1 MAYARLLTMAAAT
14 FLPIGIFLLLVSLFA
29 TNRIAALLVH
39 GATGIKTVYATLL
52 CSAVFGLLPHRRFVY
67 RLTSRLA
74 GASLKFDAWLSTVPL
89 RSLPLVIVALSAG
102 SLFFELALIRWQSGL
117 FSVFAFYKNFI
128 LLACF
133 CGLGI
138 GYALANRRP
147 LLLPLC
153 LPALVLNVFA
163 MLVLHYGGND
173 FTHLLFGLVPVYEE
187 ATVSG
192 VAGVTKGSG
201 PLAAVLANLPVYS
214 LLAGSFLL
222 NTLVTIPVSQLCGR
236 VMGRLPP
243 LPSYGFNVI
252 GSICGVLALFAL
264 SWLWI
269 GPLVWFGLVA
279 VLVAWFLFA
288 ANHGWKTGLICL
300 ALLLFILSFP
310 TEPLIQNIYSPYQ
323 LIQKAAEPNG
333 LMRILAAGTYYQ
345 KVFDLSS
352 ETASRDHDSKLRRI
366 VGYYELPF
374 LTARSL
380 QTVAI
385 VGAGSGNDIAAA
397 LRYHAGAVDAAEI
410 DPVIRN
416 LGEMFHPEHPY
427 QDPRVTSYIGD
438 ARAFFRSTNKKY
450 DLIVYGVLDSH
461 ILVSQGSNVRIDSFV
476 YTQEGLNDAFRLLK
490 PGGLMSL
497 SFALTNELMG
507 HKVYALL
514 KNLPMAGHPAAVL
527 SSYDAKS
534 TTTFMV
540 RKCAE
545 IDLPVEFMTSHNLV
559 DRTQSYARAADM
571 KLDLPTDNW
580 PFFYMD
586 YKMYPA
592 SYVVSLLLV
601 MILAVALTRSF
612 LPGRKW
618 NPSMTP
624 FFFLGAG
631 FMLIETKA
639 ITELGL
645 LFGNTWWVVGITVIS
660 VLVMG
665 FLANVAVMRFRQR
678 SVVLPYCLL
687 LGTIGL
693 GFWIARHG
701 GLNMGAPGSRVVLAL
716 LLVSPLAFSGIVFS
730 VLLEDRDDV
739 SGALACNLSG
749 AMLGGLL
756 EYNSME
762 FGFAAL
768 YLIALA
774 LYACAWLTTRIAQR
788 SEIPLFAG

>member
-1 MAYARLLTMAAAT
+1 MYARLLTLAART
-14 FLPIGIFLLLVSLFA
+14 FLPMSAFLLLVSFFGA
-29 TNRIAALLVH
+29 NKTAAPLVH
-39 GATGIKTVYATLL
+39 GATGLKTMWAVLV
-52 CSAVFGLLPHRRFVY
+52 CSVVFGLLPQRRLVD
-67 RLTSRLA
+67 RLTARLEEA
-74 GASLKFDAWLSTVPL
+74 TAKFDAWLETAPV
-89 RSLPLVIVALSAG
+89 RSLPLAIIALSAC
-102 SLFFELALIRWQSGL
+102 SLFFELVLIRWQSGL
-117 FSVFAFYKNFI
+117 FSVFAFYKNFT

-138 GYALANRRP
+138 GYALADRKP

-153 LPALVLNVFA
+153 LPAVVLNVLV

-187 ATVSG
+187 GSVAA
-192 VAGVTKGSG
+192 VAGVTRGSG
-201 PLAAVLANLPVYS
+201 LLAAVFANLPVYF
-214 LLAGSFLL
+214 LLVGAFLL
-222 NTLVTIPVSQLCGR
+222 NTLVMVPVTQLCGR
-236 VMGRLPP
+236 FMRRLHP
-243 LPSYGFNVI
+243 LPSYGFNLI

-279 VLVAWFLFA
+279 VVLTWFLFA
-288 ANHGWKTGLICL
+288 AGHAWKTGLVCL
-300 ALLLFILSFP
+300 ALLLLILSWP

-323 LIQKAAEPNG
+323 LIQKATGPNG

-352 ETASRDHDSKLRRI
+352 EGATREQDAKLQQI

-374 LTARSL
+374 LTAQAREN
-380 QTVAI
+380 VAI
-385 VGAGSGNDIAAA
+385 VGAGSGNDVAAA

-410 DPVIRN
+410 DPVIRS
-416 LGEMFHPEHPY
+416 LGQMFHPEHPY
-427 QDPRVTSYIGD
+427 QDPRVKSYIGD
-438 ARAFFRSTNKKY
+438 ARAFFRNTDKNY

-461 ILVSQGSNVRIDSFV
+461 ILVSQGSNVRVDSFV
-476 YTQEGLNDAFRLLK
+476 YTQEGLNDAFRRLK
-490 PGGLMSL
+490 QGGLMSI
-497 SFALTNELMG
+497 SFALTGELMG
-507 HKVYALL
+507 HKVYAMLRQ
-514 KNLPMAGHPAAVL
+514 LPGAGKPIAVL
-527 SSYDAKS
+527 TSYDTKS

-540 RKCAE
+540 RKCGE
-545 IDLPVEFMTSHNLV
+545 IDLPAAFMESHMLT
-559 DRTQSYARAADM
+559 DQTQFYARAAEM

-592 SYVVSLLLV
+592 SYVVSLVLV
-601 MILAVALTRSF
+601 MILALALMRSF

-618 NPSMTP
+618 TAGMMP
-624 FFFLGAG
+624 FFFLGSG
-631 FMLIETKA
+631 FMLVETKA

-645 LFGNTWWVVGITVIS
+645 LFGNTWWVVGITIIS
-660 VLVMG
+660 VLIMG
-665 FLANVAVMRFRQR
+665 FLANLAVMRLRPR
-678 SVVLPYCLL
+678 STILPYCLL

-693 GFWIARHG
+693 GFCIAQYG
-701 GLNMGAPGSRVVLAL
+701 GLNMNGAAGRVLLAL

-730 VLLEDRDDV
+730 VLLKTESDV
-739 SGALACNLSG
+739 PSALACNLSG

-762 FGFAAL
+762 FGFSAL

-774 LYACAWLTTRIAQR
+774 LYGCAWLTTRRLPQMA
-788 SEIPLFAG
+788 

>member
-1 MAYARLLTMAAAT
+1 MIYARLLTIAART
-14 FLPIGIFLLLVSLFA
+14 FLPISGFLLLVSLFG
-29 TNRIAALLVH
+29 TNKVIDPLVH
-39 GATGIKTVYATLL
+39 GATGLKTMYAVLL
-52 CSAVFGLLPHRRFVY
+52 CSVVFGLLPHRRLVY
-67 RLTSRLA
+67 WLTSRLD
-74 GASLKFDAWLSTVPL
+74 GATAKCDAWLETAPV
-89 RSLPLVIVALSAG
+89 RSLPLVIIALAAC
-102 SLFFELALIRWQSGL
+102 SLFFELVLIRWQSGL
-117 FSVFAFYKNFI
+117 FSVFAFYKNFT

-138 GYALANRRP
+138 GYALADRKP

-153 LPALVLNVFA
+153 LPALVLNVLV
-163 MLVLHYGGND
+163 MLVLHYAGND

-187 ATVSG
+187 GSVAA
-192 VAGVTKGSG
+192 VAGATRGSG
-201 PLAAVLANLPVYS
+201 WLAAVFANLPVYF
-214 LLAGSFLL
+214 LLVGAFLL
-222 NTLVTIPVSQLCGR
+222 NTLVMIPVTQLCGR
-236 VMGRLPP
+236 VMRRLQP
-243 LPSYGFNVI
+243 LPSYGFNLI

-279 VLVAWFLFA
+279 VVLTWFLLA
-288 ANHGWKTGLICL
+288 AGHGWKTGLACL
-300 ALLLFILSFP
+300 ALLLLILSWP

-323 LIQKAAEPNG
+323 LIQKAAGPNG

-345 KVFDLSS
+345 KVFDLSFES
-352 ETASRDHDSKLRRI
+352 ANRDHEAKLQQI

-374 LTARSL
+374 LTSEAREN
-380 QTVAI
+380 VAI

-416 LGEMFHPEHPY
+416 LGQMFHPEHPY
-427 QDPRVTSYIGD
+427 QNPRVTSYIGD
-438 ARAFFRSTNKKY
+438 ARAFFRNTNKSY

-461 ILVSQGSNVRIDSFV
+461 ILVSQGSNVRVDSFV
-476 YTQEGLNDAFRLLK
+476 YTQEGLNDAFQRLK
-490 PGGLMSL
+490 PGGLMSI

-507 HKVYALL
+507 HKVYAMLRQ
-514 KNLPMAGHPAAVL
+514 LPGAGKPVAVL
-527 SSYDAKS
+527 TSYDTKS

-545 IDLPVEFMTSHNLV
+545 IILPTAFMTSHLLT
-559 DRTQSYARAADM
+559 DQTQSYARAAEM

-592 SYVVSLLLV
+592 SYVVSLVLV
-601 MILAVALTRSF
+601 MILAIALMRSF

-618 NPSMTP
+618 NAGMMP
-624 FFFLGAG
+624 FFFLGSG
-631 FMLIETKA
+631 FMLVETKA

-645 LFGNTWWVVGITVIS
+645 LFGNTWWVVGITIIS

-665 FLANVAVMRFRQR
+665 FLANVAVMRFRPR
-678 SVVLPYCLL
+678 SVILPYCLL
-687 LGTIGL
+687 LGTISL
-693 GFWIARHG
+693 GFCIAQYG
-701 GLNMGAPGSRVVLAL
+701 GLNMSGAGGRLLPAL

-730 VLLEDRDDV
+730 VLLKNEDDV
-739 SGALACNLSG
+739 PSALACNLSG

-762 FGFAAL
+762 FGFSAL

-774 LYACAWLTTRIAQR
+774 LYACAWVTTRRVPQTA
-788 SEIPLFAG
+788 